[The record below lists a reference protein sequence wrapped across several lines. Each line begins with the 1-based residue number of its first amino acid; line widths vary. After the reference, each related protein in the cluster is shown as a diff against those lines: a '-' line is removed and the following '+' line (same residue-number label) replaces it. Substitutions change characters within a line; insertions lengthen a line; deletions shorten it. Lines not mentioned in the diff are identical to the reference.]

1 MVCVIYFAL
10 CGLLTSSEVACL
22 TTLSFQTNI
31 PAGLKLEDVVSLAC
45 QAPAHLKQLQ
55 LLSSGLGKLL
65 SKRLNH
71 FPQIVLFQVA
81 FI

>member
-1 MVCVIYFAL
+1 MDWNL
-10 CGLLTSSEVACL
+10 
-22 TTLSFQTNI
+22 
-31 PAGLKLEDVVSLAC
+31 DVVSLAC

-55 LLSSGLGKLL
+55 LLTSELGKLL
-65 SKRLNH
+65 SKRLH

>member
-1 MVCVIYFAL
+1 VVCVIYFAL

-55 LLSSGLGKLL
+55 LLTSGLGKLL
-65 SKRLNH
+65 SKRLH
-71 FPQIVLFQVA
+71 FPQIVHFQVA

>member
-1 MVCVIYFAL
+1 MGF
-10 CGLLTSSEVACL
+10 
-22 TTLSFQTNI
+22 LSNI
-31 PAGLKLEDVVSLAC
+31 PAGFKLEDVVSLAC